1 MKNYRILFSLLLI
14 GCMLISLCACGEN
27 EGSSGETAGA
37 ASDESVS
44 YSVTVQTKGGMA
56 MENLDVYVFADDSL
70 SDLKQFGKTDAE
82 GKVSFQM
89 PESNAYA
96 IQISGAP
103 KGYQVAKS
111 YGFSGSSAF
120 ISLESSLVTDEA
132 IAGASL
138 GLGDVMYDFS
148 VMTPA
153 GETVT
158 LSEVLQEKKMVLLN
172 FWYTTCTYCVAEFP
186 YMQEAYET
194 YLDDVG
200 IIAVNPLEQDAAIS
214 AFQSQHG
221 LTFSMA
227 KCAPAWA
234 SAFGVKG
241 YPTSVIIDRY
251 GVICLIEEGGITSLR
266 PFVCLFDAFTA
277 DDYEQKLYSS
287 ISELV
292 TRVTPT
298 YEMESSEE
306 VAAVVNQG
314 QIEVNYYPEEKDE
327 YSWPF
332 VISEKLGDACLK
344 ASNQQI
350 DSSYSIL
357 YADVT
362 LKAGQAVG
370 FDYLISSEYGNDILH
385 VIVDDQPIYSIS
397 GVSETEQWERC
408 YPWVAQTDGTY
419 KVALCYIKD
428 DSTSEGDD
436 TVYIRNMRAVD
447 ASEVDVETYIPRMAA
462 VTEDEFTY
470 TYPEIV
476 LSDKDGYYHVG
487 TADGPLLLAD
497 LMNVTQ
503 FNEEETVW
511 SMVDNDKIVVD
522 GYNYYDELVEYCSL
536 ASNSN
541 LTGVVPV
548 NEELAQLLKIVA
560 DVAGFDED
568 ENEWLKI
575 CKYFQAY
582 GSKGAQLEN
591 PILGL
596 STFCPLKATM
606 GKNVASNFFYYDHPL
621 LPRGKMA
628 EFIPAISGVYRIT
641 TRVQSQKGIEG
652 WIFDE
657 NLQEVYLYEGAERMY
672 NDPDNISMV
681 LYMEA
686 GKPYYIDICFWDM
699 YETGY
704 IYYDIEYVAPTYKLF
719 RACAPGYFTYDSDA
733 TGDSMYYL
741 ITLGIDIVLG
751 KDGVYYEDLGL
762 DAYGNQKLGSPIY
775 VDFVGATGVFSTPVS
790 TVPAYNEDGTVA
802 KDADGNTKMITG
814 MIDLGGFDFSKSEND
829 MYILSFLNKYDGD
842 VEATDEYLR
851 KLWGAD
857 YDAYAE
863 IYQLDDVYEGKYHGD
878 GEDLTEEIKTYLDD
892 IINTPGA
899 DHEGC
904 VIVTERLA
912 QILQMLMDKY
922 TFENVEES
930 WQKMCYYYESLGP
943 KS

>member
-1 MKNYRILFSLLLI
+1 MNMYRRILSLLLI
-14 GCMLISLCACGEN
+14 GCMLLGLCACGGDG
-27 EGSSGETAGA
+27 GSNETAGA
-37 ASDESVS
+37 AGGEQVS
-44 YSVTVQTKGGMA
+44 YTVSVRTKGGMV
-56 MENLDVYVFADDSL
+56 MPDLDVYVYADDTL
-70 SDLKQFGKTDAE
+70 TDLKQYGRTDAE
-82 GKVSFQM
+82 GKVTLQM
-89 PESNAYA
+89 PESGTYA

-103 KGYQVAKS
+103 KGYLVEKS
-111 YGFSGSSAF
+111 YSFSGSSAS
-120 ISLESSLVTDEA
+120 IVLESRLVSDEA

-148 VMTPA
+148 VLTPG

-194 YLDDVG
+194 YMDDVG

-214 AFQSQHG
+214 AFQDQHG
-221 LTFSMA
+221 LTFPMA

-251 GVICLIEEGGITSLR
+251 GVICLVEEGGITSLR
-266 PFVCLFDAFTA
+266 PFVCLFDTFTA
-277 DDYEQKLYSS
+277 EDYEQKLYNS
-287 ISELV
+287 IGELV
-292 TRVTPT
+292 TNVVPSFQ
-298 YEMESSEE
+298 MDSSENL
-306 VAAVVNQG
+306 AAVLNQG
-314 QIEVNYYPEEKDE
+314 EVEVTYRGEEEDE

-332 VISEKLGDACLK
+332 IAAEKNGDACLK

-350 DSSYSIL
+350 DSSYAIL
-357 YADVT
+357 YADVA

-370 FDYLISSEYGNDILH
+370 FDYLVSSEFGNDVLH
-385 VIVDDQPIYSIS
+385 VIVDNQPIYTIS
-397 GVSETEQWERC
+397 GVSEEEKWERC
-408 YPWVAQTDGTY
+408 YPWVAETDGTY
-419 KVALCYIKD
+419 EVALCYIKD

-436 TVYIRNMRAVD
+436 TVYIKNLRVVD
-447 ASEVDVETYIPRMAA
+447 DSQVDVQTYIPRLAA

-470 TYPEIV
+470 TYPQIV
-476 LSDKDGYYHVG
+476 LNEKDGYYHVG

-511 SMVDNDKIVVD
+511 QMVDDDKIVVD
-522 GYNYYDELVEYCSL
+522 GHNYYEELVEYCSL

-548 NEELAQLLKIVA
+548 NQELAELLKIVA
-560 DVAGFDED
+560 QVAGFDDD

-582 GSKGAQLEN
+582 GAKGAQLEN

-596 STFCPLKATM
+596 STFCPLKATL
-606 GKNVASNFFYYDHPL
+606 GKNVESNFFYYDHPL

-628 EFIPAISGVYRIT
+628 EFIPSRSGVYRIT
-641 TRVQSQKGIEG
+641 TRVQAQKGIEG

-704 IYYDIEYVAPTYKLF
+704 IYYDIEYVASTYKLF
-719 RACAPGYFTYDSDA
+719 RSCAPGYFTYDSDA
-733 TGDSMYYL
+733 TGDAMYYL

-751 KDGVYYEDLGL
+751 DDGIYYEDLGL
-762 DAYGNQKLGSPIY
+762 DANGRQKLGSPIY
-775 VDFVGATGVFSTPVS
+775 VDFVGTTGVFSTPVS
-790 TVPAYNEDGTVA
+790 TVPAYNADGTVA
-802 KDADGNTKMITG
+802 KDQDGNTKMITG
-814 MIDLGGFDFSKSEND
+814 MIDLGGFDFSKTEND
-829 MYILSFLNKYDGD
+829 MYILSFLNKHDGD
-842 VEATDEYLR
+842 VDATDAELR

-863 IYQLDDVYEGKYHGD
+863 IYQLDDVYEGKYHGK

-899 DHEGC
+899 AHQGC

-912 QILQMLMDKY
+912 EILQMLMDKY

-930 WQKMCYYYESLGP
+930 WQKMCYYYETLGP
-943 KS
+943 KK